1 MSKQASKSVSQSVSQ
16 FGSKSIAPSG
26 TPSIV
31 PAARKSSGGNGV
43 ATSARG
49 SSPAG
54 KPIVRSAGTPTLKA
68 GSTQSAKTSQAS
80 GSTKAASKASTKAS
94 TKVSTKSST
103 GASTGASP
111 IASPAST
118 QPAAKQPITKR
129 ARVGGV
135 RPGLPASGARK
146 AQQVDVAVTIEVDA
160 ITEAVTPVAAR
171 TVSKSTASSSPTSS
185 SSTSSATASNAAKT
199 RGANAPTKPR
209 SLSERPIDEIWRE
222 YRATPTSEVRHFLI
236 ARHLDLVAYAAE
248 RLHKRLPSEVE
259 INDLKSAGAFGLMD
273 AVESFDP
280 DRGVKFETFCTQ
292 RIRGAMFDELR
303 SMDWVPRLVRS
314 RTAKVD
320 KVRKSIEMETG
331 NRPTE
336 EEVASR
342 LNVSGDEFEKLQK
355 DSRPVSMVSL
365 TRKCFETDSSKDVRE
380 IDVVEDGRQENPLQ
394 AVQKQDLQA
403 LITKGL
409 SRAERLIVILYYY
422 EEMTMKEIG
431 ATLDLSESRVS
442 QMHSSILARLKA
454 QMQHREPTEE

>member
-1 MSKQASKSVSQSVSQ
+1 MSKQAVTKQPVQKSVQSKSAPAK
-16 FGSKSIAPSG
+16 GIAPKAIAAK
-26 TPSIV
+26 PLV
-31 PAARKSSGGNGV
+31 PKATARTQKS
-43 ATSARG
+43 ATSVAEL
-49 SSPAG
+49 
-54 KPIVRSAGTPTLKA
+54 VR
-68 GSTQSAKTSQAS
+68 
-80 GSTKAASKASTKAS
+80 
-94 TKVSTKSST
+94 
-103 GASTGASP
+103 
-111 IASPAST
+111 
-118 QPAAKQPITKR
+118 PAAKRTGRLAATSVAESPRSRTR
-129 ARVGGV
+129 ALPPAIEV
-135 RPGLPASGARK
+135 PANTTPPASPKAPKPSAKQGARQAK
-146 AQQVDVAVTIEVDA
+146 AA
-160 ITEAVTPVAAR
+160 TPVR
-171 TVSKSTASSSPTSS
+171 TVSKSSAPAAAATRA
-185 SSTSSATASNAAKT
+185 ATARVNP
-199 RGANAPTKPR
+199 APAR
-209 SLSERPIDEIWRE
+209 ALSLSERPIDQVWRE
-222 YRATPTSEVRHFLI
+222 YRVSPTEQIRNFLI

-280 DRGVKFETFCTQ
+280 DRGVKFETYCTQ

-331 NRPTE
+331 SRPTE
-336 EEVASR
+336 DEVAQR
-342 LNVSGDEFEKLQK
+342 LNVSGEEFEKLQK
-355 DSRPVSMVSL
+355 DSRPISMVSL

-380 IDVVEDGRQENPLQ
+380 IDVVEDNRQENPLQ

-409 SRAERLIVILYYY
+409 NRAERLIVILYYY

-454 QMQHREPTEE
+454 QMQHRENTEE

>member
-1 MSKQASKSVSQSVSQ
+1 MSRTARENTIVSKSSASKSASA
-16 FGSKSIAPSG
+16 KS
-26 TPSIV
+26 
-31 PAARKSSGGNGV
+31 
-43 ATSARG
+43 TS
-49 SSPAG
+49 G
-54 KPIVRSAGTPTLKA
+54 KPSVTKAAGTPAATALPARKQPNNSTA
-68 GSTQSAKTSQAS
+68 GGKK
-80 GSTKAASKASTKAS
+80 GAASSALMTTKRPSLAEAAAAAMPRTRSRVASA
-94 TKVSTKSST
+94 
-103 GASTGASP
+103 A
-111 IASPAST
+111 IPAIEV
-118 QPAAKQPITKR
+118 QPQVAAKPAAKTPAKPR
-129 ARVGGV
+129 AAK
-135 RPGLPASGARK
+135 PAPA
-146 AQQVDVAVTIEVDA
+146 
-160 ITEAVTPVAAR
+160 PR
-171 TVSKSTASSSPTSS
+171 TVAK
-185 SSTSSATASNAAKT
+185 ATAAYAAATRAAK
-199 RGANAPTKPR
+199 APPKP
-209 SLSERPIDEIWRE
+209 LPLAERPIDQVWRQ
-222 YRATPTSEVRHFLI
+222 YRAEPTEEIRNFLI

-259 INDLKSAGAFGLMD
+259 VNDLKSAGAFGLMD

-314 RTAKVD
+314 RTAKVE

-331 NRPTE
+331 ARPTE
-336 EEVASR
+336 DEVATR

-355 DSRPVSMVSL
+355 DSRPISMVSL

-454 QMQHREPTEE
+454 QMQHRETVEE

>member
-1 MSKQASKSVSQSVSQ
+1 VKS
-16 FGSKSIAPSG
+16 
-26 TPSIV
+26 
-31 PAARKSSGGNGV
+31 AAK
-43 ATSARG
+43 AT
-49 SSPAG
+49 AG
-54 KPIVRSAGTPTLKA
+54 KSA
-68 GSTQSAKTSQAS
+68 SAS
-80 GSTKAASKASTKAS
+80 GSQSTVAAKSTKGKSASVASTM
-94 TKVSTKSST
+94 KSPDT
-103 GASTGASP
+103 TT
-111 IASPAST
+111 PAVKPQSSN
-118 QPAAKQPITKR
+118 QCSAKQPITKR

-135 RPGLPASGARK
+135 RLGLPASGVRK
-146 AQQVDVAVTIEVDA
+146 AQAAEATQRDGADVGVTIEVEA
-160 ITEAVTPVAAR
+160 SGEAVKHVAAR
-171 TVSKSTASSSPTSS
+171 SVTKS
-185 SSTSSATASNAAKT
+185 TASNAAKT
-199 RGANAPTKPR
+199 RAASAPTKPR
-209 SLSERPIDEIWRE
+209 ALSERPIDEIWRE

-454 QMQHREPTEE
+454 QMQHREPVEE